1 LAEVESQLFL
11 SRLGLLDGWTPFV
24 ESILVPDS
32 GIMLKNMI
40 CFMRLAYEKKLLRTE
55 NIQTSILG
63 GEN

>member
-1 LAEVESQLFL
+1 
-11 SRLGLLDGWTPFV
+11 V

-40 CFMRLAYEKKLLRTE
+40 CFMRLAYEKKMLRTE